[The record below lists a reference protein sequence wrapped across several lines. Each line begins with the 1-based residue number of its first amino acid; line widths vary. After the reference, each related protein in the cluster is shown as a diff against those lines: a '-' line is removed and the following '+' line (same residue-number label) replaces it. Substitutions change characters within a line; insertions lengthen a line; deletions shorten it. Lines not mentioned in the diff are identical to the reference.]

1 MVDADDNTRR
11 VELSAIPPQ
20 VIEQARSHPGG
31 SVAEIDP
38 ALAPNPNGYVPPEA
52 IVGAY
57 LVGDDGVPTG
67 VYQVNPRHGQPIHD
81 DWTRLEAT
89 EQWLDWLPE
98 PAGSIREGLER
109 ALTDQVPGSVLEWV
123 HITADPITQVG
134 GRPVDGSDEVI
145 VTRTAVAVEFAL
157 SVLAPTGRREIL
169 AGSFT
174 WAAAGLDVPEGR
186 HDRTWFDIGMPVEQ
200 AGGLLEKRVFEVG

>member
-1 MVDADDNTRR
+1 MDADESTRH
-11 VELSAIPPQ
+11 VDLSAIPPQ

-67 VYQVNPRHGQPIHD
+67 VYQVNPRHGQPIQD
-81 DWTRLEAT
+81 DWTRLET
-89 EQWLDWLPE
+89 TDQWLGWLPD
-98 PAGSIREGLER
+98 PVDSIRHGLER

-123 HITADPITQVG
+123 HITANPISQVG
-134 GRPVDGSDEVI
+134 GRPEEGSDQVT

-169 AGSFT
+169 VGSFT
-174 WAAAGLDVPEGR
+174 WAAARLDVQGGR
-186 HDRTWFDIGMPVEQ
+186 HDRTWFDIGMPIEQ
-200 AGGLLEKRVFEVG
+200 AGGLLETRVFEVG

>member
-1 MVDADDNTRR
+1 VDADESTRH
-11 VELSAIPPQ
+11 VDLSAIPPQ

-31 SVAEIDP
+31 SVAQIDP
-38 ALAPNPNGYVPPEA
+38 VLAPNPNGYVPPEA

-67 VYQVNPRHGQPIHD
+67 VYKLNPRYGQPIQD
-81 DWTRLEAT
+81 DWARLETT

-98 PAGSIREGLER
+98 PAASIREGLER

-134 GRPVDGSDEVI
+134 GRPVEGSDQVI

-157 SVLAPTGRREIL
+157 SVLAPSGRREIL

-186 HDRTWFDIGMPVEQ
+186 RDRTWFDIGMPVAH
-200 AGGLLEKRVFEVG
+200 AGGLLEKRVFEVV